1 MAMVKCV
8 TPVGRVSFPSV
19 FAASSYEGSAPKF
32 SLMLVFEPEK
42 FTPGQQ
48 KLWDQM
54 VKLGDDVSLAK
65 FKKKLDALPGN
76 FKKPIRDGAEKE
88 NLAGFGEGK
97 KFITF
102 SSKHRPGIVDANGN
116 PIEPIID
123 QETGRID
130 LQACNEELFYAG
142 CYARVTMTAYAYDNV
157 GKGVAF
163 GLQNIQLI
171 AKGERLDNKVDAASD
186 FAGMGEAE
194 FDGPAEPGGD
204 FE

>member
-42 FTPGQQ
+42 FTDNEK
-48 KLWDQM
+48 KLWAQM
-54 VKLGDDVSLAK
+54 LKLGDDAAVSK
-65 FKKKLDALPGN
+65 FKKKMDALPGN
-76 FKKPIRDGAEKE
+76 FKKPIRDGEEKE
-88 NLAGFGEGK
+88 NLAGFGPGK

-102 SSKHRPGIVDANGN
+102 SSKHRPGIVDRNGN
-116 PIEPIID
+116 PIEPIVD
-123 QETGRID
+123 QETGKID
-130 LQACNEELFYAG
+130 LQASGELFYPG

-163 GLQNIQLI
+163 GLQNIQFI
-171 AKGERLDNKVDAASD
+171 ANGERLDNKVDAASD

-194 FDGPAEPGGD
+194 FEGAAEPGGD

>member
-1 MAMVKCV
+1 MALVKCV

-32 SLMLVFEPEK
+32 SLMLIFEPER
-42 FTPGQQ
+42 FTPNEK
-48 KLWDQM
+48 KLWERM
-54 VKLGDDVSLAK
+54 IGLGDEAAMNK
-65 FKKKLDALPGN
+65 FKKKMTALPAN
-76 FKKPIRDGAEKE
+76 FKKAIRDGEEKE
-88 NLAGFGEGK
+88 NLAGFGAGK

-102 SSKHRPGIVDANGN
+102 SSKHRPGIIDAKGN
-116 PIEPIID
+116 PIEPVVD
-123 QETGRID
+123 QETGKID
-130 LQACNEELFYAG
+130 LQACNEIFYAG
-142 CYARVTMTAYAYDNV
+142 CYARVTMTVYAYDNV

-171 AKGERLDNKVDAASD
+171 SEGERLDNKVDAASD
-186 FAGMGEAE
+186 FAEMGAAE